1 MRVGDLNMGYERGD
15 IIRIIGLAFPVKI
28 GGREGKEELAL
39 ANRYIENFL
48 EKFVNCES

>member
-28 GGREGKEELAL
+28 GEGRRKKSS
-39 ANRYIENFL
+39 RWQIDI
-48 EKFVNCES
+48 